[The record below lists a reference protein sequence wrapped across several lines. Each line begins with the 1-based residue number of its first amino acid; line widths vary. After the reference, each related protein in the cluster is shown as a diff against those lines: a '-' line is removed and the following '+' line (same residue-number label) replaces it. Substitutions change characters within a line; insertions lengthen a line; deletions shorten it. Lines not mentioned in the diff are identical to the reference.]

1 MDFLEDDSV
10 DQADQSQITTRS
22 QEKVQLDEDLMKLI
36 DDSLDTK
43 IVTSAIDTL
52 AQNFKGLDL
61 SADMPSSIEGSN
73 SNQSFE
79 EVNAAQ
85 EYNSTS
91 GRSSDSGENFEN
103 SKTKSQIISAPKHS
117 SLFSM
122 DFLEDDSVDQAD
134 QSQITTRSQEKV
146 QLDEDLMKLID
157 DSLDTKIVTSA
168 IDTLAQ
174 NFKGLDLSADMPSS
188 IEGSNSNQSFEEVN
202 AAQEYFPAMGQ
213 QLYFPPLQQLQLE
226 RQMPTIA

>member
-1 MDFLEDDSV
+1 MDFLED
-10 DQADQSQITTRS
+10 
-22 QEKVQLDEDLMKLI
+22 E
-36 DDSLDTK
+36 
-43 IVTSAIDTL
+43 
-52 AQNFKGLDL
+52 
-61 SADMPSSIEGSN
+61 
-73 SNQSFE
+73 
-79 EVNAAQ
+79 
-85 EYNSTS
+85 
-91 GRSSDSGENFEN
+91 
-103 SKTKSQIISAPKHS
+103 
-117 SLFSM
+117 
-122 DFLEDDSVDQAD
+122 SVDQAD

>member
-1 MDFLEDDSV
+1 
-10 DQADQSQITTRS
+10 
-22 QEKVQLDEDLMKLI
+22 MKPLYEGAGFN
-36 DDSLDTK
+36 SALFVCPPKTEFK
-43 IVTSAIDTL
+43 ETEANTSKT
-52 AQNFKGLDL
+52 
-61 SADMPSSIEGSN
+61 
-73 SNQSFE
+73 
-79 EVNAAQ
+79 
-85 EYNSTS
+85 NSTS

-103 SKTKSQIISAPKHS
+103 SKTKSQIISAPKHT

-188 IEGSNSNQSFEEVN
+188 IEGSNSNQSFEEAN